1 MEGFVATIGMFDGVH
16 EGHRFVLRQV
26 VACAQQRGLQSMAI
40 TFDHTL
46 RHDDVLTPLDEKL
59 LLLSRTHI
67 DKVEVLPFTAELKQ
81 MTARQF
87 MEQVLKDRL
96 GVKVLLTGYDNRFGH
111 NREEGFDDYVRYG
124 RELGIEVRSLP
135 PAPSNWRGSSNVE
148 EASPSGGRMEG
159 AVSSSLI
166 RKLLK
171 EGAVSEAS
179 EALGYPYTIMGRVEH
194 GEHIGTRLG
203 FPTANLVPVDSQ
215 QLIPAPGVYAVKVR
229 LEHSMELKHGMMNI
243 GHRPTFDGVRQTLEA
258 HIFQLHED
266 LYDQLLWVSFVAR
279 LRDEQRFDSIEAL
292 KEQLQKDAAKAEETL
307 NIEH

>member
-124 RELGIEVRSLP
+124 RELGIEVLQLP
-135 PAPSNWRGSSNVE
+135 AAPPRGV
-148 EASPSGGRMEG
+148 AVRGGTI
-159 AVSSSLI
+159 SSSLI

-203 FPTANLVPVDSQ
+203 FPTANLMPVDSQ

-292 KEQLQKDAAKAEETL
+292 KEQLQRDAAKAKETL